1 MGGRRTWPIQLGT
14 SRAGAYGRCV
24 CVGCNATPPKEKSRK
39 GSKFPQ
45 LGGSGMLELHSG
57 MLELQVE
64 KGLKKKI
71 VFEVDLRKERG
82 SNVFVT
88 PPPNQTTPPPTRSCR
103 FHPWGK
109 LWEKLLCFIFIKMVH
124 LSGDIFHLHS
134 VAPGT
139 ILYVLIY
146 ILKFEFFS
154 CFI

>member
-1 MGGRRTWPIQLGT
+1 MGG
-14 SRAGAYGRCV
+14 V
-24 CVGCNATPPKEKSRK
+24 CVCNATPPKEKSRK

-88 PPPNQTTPPPTRSCR
+88 PPPPPIKPPLPLPDHAGSIPEVNC
-103 FHPWGK
+103 GK
-109 LWEKLLCFIFIKMVH
+109 NYCVLFLLKW
-124 LSGDIFHLHS
+124 
-134 VAPGT
+134 
-139 ILYVLIY
+139 Y
-146 ILKFEFFS
+146 ICQEISFTYIPSPLVPYCTF
-154 CFI
+154 